1 MIINGIILS
10 ILNALLIG
18 ITVYNYWDKNED
30 TIIRVCN
37 GMYLG
42 LVITSILFWLY
53 TVICNGQNGLYPA
66 FELLLGM
73 IIWCISCR
81 HARKGKKD
89 VCKENNKNSLID
101 DYIAVVIIILI
112 AVLVLGR
119 LKLYP
124 WGNWDA
130 VAMWNIKASF
140 LANGN
145 EGMWLRMFDNVFDSA
160 HRDYPLALSCIVAR
174 GFVFSNSGFWLI
186 PGVYS
191 LFFTISCFILLYIY
205 LKKAINSFYGLCG
218 IALMSLTGNLALQG
232 SKESADILLVI
243 FALIAFY
250 QLLKWGKRD
259 GKDAPVLALI
269 YLSSCLWI
277 KNEGIPFFICG
288 IVFILLNIQRI
299 TYKNI
304 WGLVLPIIPA
314 LLASFSV
321 KYISFASNDLMKS
334 ALTNIDNFL
343 DIELYINILGYCFHN
358 ILPIAFWLIICP
370 IVVYVVG
377 RRKTPRIVLQLFGI
391 PMFCYLIYGS
401 AYIISPYDVLWHLEM
416 SLPRVIIHY
425 MPTLFFLTGI
435 VIGYINDK
443 QPLKQI

>member
-53 TVICNGQNGLYPA
+53 TVIGNGQNGLYPA

-191 LFFTISCFILLYIY
+191 LFFTSFDNYSFSLIVTYIY
-205 LKKAINSFYGLCG
+205 
-218 IALMSLTGNLALQG
+218 
-232 SKESADILLVI
+232 
-243 FALIAFY
+243 
-250 QLLKWGKRD
+250 
-259 GKDAPVLALI
+259 
-269 YLSSCLWI
+269 
-277 KNEGIPFFICG
+277 
-288 IVFILLNIQRI
+288 
-299 TYKNI
+299 
-304 WGLVLPIIPA
+304 
-314 LLASFSV
+314 
-321 KYISFASNDLMKS
+321 
-334 ALTNIDNFL
+334 
-343 DIELYINILGYCFHN
+343 
-358 ILPIAFWLIICP
+358 
-370 IVVYVVG
+370 
-377 RRKTPRIVLQLFGI
+377 
-391 PMFCYLIYGS
+391 
-401 AYIISPYDVLWHLEM
+401 
-416 SLPRVIIHY
+416 
-425 MPTLFFLTGI
+425 
-435 VIGYINDK
+435 
-443 QPLKQI
+443 